1 MLGKTALSEF
11 LTVKKR
17 LCECEIMDPPP
28 RIAFIYIRFGALN
41 IYSAMVADAAS
52 FLSGRVPLAFIRVY
66 LDF

>member
-1 MLGKTALSEF
+1 
-11 LTVKKR
+11 
-17 LCECEIMDPPP
+17 MDPPP